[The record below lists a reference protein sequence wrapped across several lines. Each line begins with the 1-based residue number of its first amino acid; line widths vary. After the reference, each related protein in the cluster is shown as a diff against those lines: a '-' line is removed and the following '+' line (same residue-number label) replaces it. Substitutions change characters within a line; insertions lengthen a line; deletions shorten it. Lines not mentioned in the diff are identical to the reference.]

1 MNLGWLNHKQ
11 MIDMEPL
18 MDLERLLGAT
28 QTINLVSLSRRL
40 ISLCTSRV
48 LRQKNVMAEPFRHQ
62 AVRVRN
68 KLDCFFVR
76 GDVRRAGATDDDKT
90 SDGRRFDEKTVEK
103 SFRKN
108 KKMDN
113 SSTNDSSPSALVQ
126 MCWYLF

>member
-18 MDLERLLGAT
+18 MDLGRLLAAT

-40 ISLCTSRV
+40 MSLCTSRV
-48 LRQKNVMAEPFRHQ
+48 SRLASKQRHGG
-62 AVRVRN
+62 AIPPSGSEGESN
-68 KLDCFFVR
+68 LDCFFVR

-90 SDGRRFDEKTVEK
+90 SDGRRFDEKTLEK

-113 SSTNDSSPSALVQ
+113 SSTNASSPSALVQ
-126 MCWYLF
+126 MC